1 MLDIQKYQQTRLFI
15 SAIVEQL
22 KTKPSEQINV
32 DLNKALQDAL
42 NILSP
47 ENSLSEGIYMQNYF
61 KELAQKSS
69 TFNRLL
75 NISGGIDRNSLS
87 ESLRA
92 IVVGMLFFAA
102 GIIENRQ

>member
-22 KTKPSEQINV
+22 KTKPTEQVNV
-32 DLNKALQDAL
+32 DLNKALIGAL
-42 NILSP
+42 QILSP
-47 ENSLSEGIYMQNYF
+47 ENSLSDGIGLQMYF
-61 KELAQKSS
+61 KDLAQKSP

-75 NISGGIDRNSLS
+75 NISGGVEKNSLS
-87 ESLRA
+87 EPLRA
-92 IVVGMLFFAA
+92 MVVGMLFFAA